1 MGIYLN
7 PTNDKFFKAVNS
19 EIYVDKTD
27 LIRYTNKVL
36 NTIQQ
41 NICVS
46 RPRRFGKSM
55 AADMLT
61 AYYSRGCN
69 SAALFEN
76 LNIRKDASFSKYLNQ
91 YDTIFIN
98 VQDFLSRSSSID
110 EVIQNIKYQVIC
122 EWTDSCRKPAGC
134 WWMPGIR
141 SSLRVQWSSCC
152 VFQAPAIRKKI
163 VGRLCSAFP
172 WRKFPHS

>member
-7 PTNDKFFKAVNS
+7 PANDKFFKAVNS
-19 EIYVDKTD
+19 EIYVDKTN

-36 NTIQQ
+36 NTMQQ
-41 NICVS
+41 NICVC

-76 LNIRKDASFSKYLNQ
+76 LNIREDASFSKYLNH
-91 YDTIFIN
+91 YDTIFLNI
-98 VQDFLSRSSSID
+98 QEFLSQSHDMDEMISLLQKTVLWDLLEQYPDFRYFDHMNLARTMQDIYQNTKCPFVIIID
-110 EVIQNIKYQVIC
+110 EWDCIFREYK
-122 EWTDSCRKPAGC
+122 ED
-134 WWMPGIR
+134 
-141 SSLRVQWSSCC
+141 
-152 VFQAPAIRKKI
+152 KKAS
-163 VGRLCSAFP
+163 VCD
-172 WRKFPHS
+172 